1 MCWARR
7 DTTSRRAFFASSAG
21 RVPGRPYFFHSLPGC
36 AGQSGRLKWGSV
48 GKSGE
53 LWGFFL
59 PALKWWC
66 ELGGYLGSYLYQVDE
81 KGRVTLPA
89 AFRRDSEAQSFV
101 LIQAQP
107 DALTLYPT
115 DTWAEVQE
123 RLRSL
128 ARSAPRSRHQ
138 LLSLTANAVE
148 IVPDKQGRILIPDR
162 LRQRVGIR
170 DEAQV
175 VGAID
180 KIEIWDPKRFSEVV
194 EEMGDDFGDRLAG
207 IFA

>member
-1 MCWARR
+1 M
-7 DTTSRRAFFASSAG
+7 
-21 RVPGRPYFFHSLPGC
+21 
-36 AGQSGRLKWGSV
+36 
-48 GKSGE
+48 
-53 LWGFFL
+53 
-59 PALKWWC
+59 
-66 ELGGYLGSYLYQVDE
+66 GGYLGSYLYQVDE

-107 DALTLYPT
+107 DALTLYPD
-115 DTWAEVQE
+115 DTWADVQE
-123 RLRSL
+123 RLRAL
-128 ARSAPRSRHQ
+128 ARSAPRSRHRM
-138 LLSLTANAVE
+138 LGLTANAAV

-162 LRQRVGIR
+162 LRAGAGIR

-180 KIEIWDPKRFSEVV
+180 RIEIWDPERFARVV
-194 EEMGDDFGDRLAG
+194 SDTEDDFGDRLAG

>member
-1 MCWARR
+1 M
-7 DTTSRRAFFASSAG
+7 
-21 RVPGRPYFFHSLPGC
+21 
-36 AGQSGRLKWGSV
+36 
-48 GKSGE
+48 
-53 LWGFFL
+53 
-59 PALKWWC
+59 
-66 ELGGYLGSYLYQVDE
+66 
-81 KGRVTLPA
+81 
-89 AFRRDSEAQSFV
+89 
-101 LIQAQP
+101 
-107 DALTLYPT
+107 
-115 DTWAEVQE
+115 QE

-194 EEMGDDFGDRLAG
+194 EETGDDFGDRLAG